1 MALYKHGIRGNEAA
15 TEVMR
20 PLKGTAGLQVVFGTA
35 PVNLAENPMDTA
47 NKLFYCEDYASAVK
61 FLGYSD
67 DFKKYSLCQSMLAMR
82 TLNIAPV
89 LFVNVLDPK
98 KHKETITDQS
108 VNVTNMKA
116 VMDDKGILLDT
127 VVVKN
132 ASTPLVLNTD
142 YVLAFDS
149 DGRLNISLVSSGSAS
164 AATTLTVTADKIKPE
179 MVTESDVIGGYDV
192 IAGKE
197 TGIEL
202 VRQVFLQFGVAPG
215 LLLAPGW
222 SDKPNV
228 AAALQGKCEKING
241 KFSCM
246 CLLDVS
252 VTSAAK
258 YTDVKRTKKEL
269 GATSQYAIALWP
281 KVKIAGSVIAYSAVF
296 GALCAYLDAS
306 NDNVPN
312 IYPSNKVIPSVVSG
326 CLDDGTEVYLDELQ
340 GNILNA
346 EGVVTIINQVGVR
359 AWGNNTAAYP
369 TTNDPKDRWIA
380 VRRSFCWYENEFVIR
395 FTEKVDNPTNY
406 RLIESFIDAEN
417 IAGNAL
423 VAQDK
428 FAGVKFRFDPAQN
441 PTSQILNGEIK
452 FTEAIAPYTPAEYI
466 ENTFSFDPTMITTAL
481 GGGK

>member
-1 MALYKHGIRGNEAA
+1 M
-15 TEVMR
+15 
-20 PLKGTAGLQVVFGTA
+20 
-35 PVNLAENPMDTA
+35 
-47 NKLFYCEDYASAVK
+47 
-61 FLGYSD
+61 
-67 DFKKYSLCQSMLAMR
+67 
-82 TLNIAPV
+82 
-89 LFVNVLDPK
+89 
-98 KHKETITDQS
+98 
-108 VNVTNMKA
+108 
-116 VMDDKGILLDT
+116 
-127 VVVKN
+127 
-132 ASTPLVLNTD
+132 
-142 YVLAFDS
+142 
-149 DGRLNISLVSSGSAS
+149 
-164 AATTLTVTADKIKPE
+164 
-179 MVTESDVIGGYDV
+179 
-192 IAGKE
+192 
-197 TGIEL
+197 
-202 VRQVFLQFGVAPG
+202 
-215 LLLAPGW
+215 
-222 SDKPNV
+222 

-252 VTSAAK
+252 VTSAVK

-406 RLIESFIDAEN
+406 R
-417 IAGNAL
+417 
-423 VAQDK
+423 
-428 FAGVKFRFDPAQN
+428 
-441 PTSQILNGEIK
+441 
-452 FTEAIAPYTPAEYI
+452 
-466 ENTFSFDPTMITTAL
+466 
-481 GGGK
+481 